1 MITGITESGFNFEI
15 EEEAIDDYE
24 LFENLCAIDNGDIS
38 KSTIVADGDLGK
50 EQLKRLKEHCRNENG
65 RISTTKMIDEIT
77 QIMLN
82 CKTGKNS

>member
-38 KSTIVADGDLGK
+38 KITIVADGYLGK

>member
-38 KSTIVADGDLGK
+38 KIPIVADGYLGK